1 MSAPDTIAVPRA
13 RRGLGFWRLY
23 LSELHLV
30 IGRRRNQMGL
40 LVLVLPPIVLAL
52 AQYYSSGGRHHGDGG
67 GPGFVDQIFSN
78 GLFVPLAALTV
89 EMMMF
94 LPLAI
99 AMLAGDA
106 IAGEAHGGTLRYLL
120 TVPVGRTRLILVKLT
135 ALVTGAFVGCAS
147 IALVGLAIG
156 TALFGSGDVLTLSG
170 TTISFGAGVWR
181 LVQAVLY
188 VTAGM
193 SALAAV
199 GLFISTLTEQ
209 PIAVMVSVMIANIVM
224 WITDSISQLDFLHP
238 YLLVHRLPAFA
249 DLMRNPPDH
258 SSMVTGLWVDLA
270 WFVIFSLAAWAR
282 FGGKDV
288 TS

>member
-1 MSAPDTIAVPRA
+1 MSVRN
-13 RRGLGFWRLY
+13 GFWRLY

-52 AQYYSSGGRHHGDGG
+52 SQYWSSGRHHHPGDEG
-67 GPGFVDQIFSN
+67 GPNFVDQMFSN
-78 GLFVPLAALTV
+78 GLFVPLAALSV

-99 AMLAGDA
+99 AMLSGDA

-120 TVPVGRTRLILVKLT
+120 TVPVGRTRLLVVKLA

-156 TALFGSGDVLTLSG
+156 TALFGAGDVLTLSG
-170 TTISFGAGVWR
+170 TTISFASGLWR

-188 VTAGM
+188 LTAGM

-199 GLFISTLTEQ
+199 GLFVSTLTEQ
-209 PIAVMVSVMIANIVM
+209 PIAAMVTVMILNIVM
-224 WITDSISQLDFLHP
+224 WIADSLSQLSFLHP

-258 SSMVTGLWVDLA
+258 SAMLAGLGVDAA
-270 WFVIFSLAAWAR
+270 WFVVFGLLAWAR
-282 FGGKDV
+282 FGGEDV